1 MTEFSFLGELSFIQ
15 SPVKLYYYHILDSA
29 LDWQFGQLA
38 FFQIAI
44 EILSIGWRPHWSEL
58 MKNKILFVDN
68 FSQTDQKDKQTK
80 KCNPI
85 FDNNSV

>member
-1 MTEFSFLGELSFIQ
+1 MVVVFPDSGGIE

-38 FFQIAI
+38 FFQLAI

-68 FSQTDQKDKQTK
+68 FGNVLSDWPKRQTNK
-80 KCNPI
+80 KM
-85 FDNNSV
+85 